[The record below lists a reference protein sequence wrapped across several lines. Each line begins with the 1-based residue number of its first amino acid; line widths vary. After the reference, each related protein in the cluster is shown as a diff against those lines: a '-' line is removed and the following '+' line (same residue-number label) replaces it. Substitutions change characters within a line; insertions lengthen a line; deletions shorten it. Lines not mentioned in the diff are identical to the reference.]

1 MLGRLFSKDTRGA
14 SGIRLPSGIAALL
27 PLLSRL
33 FFKILSVQN
42 VPFPAPRRN
51 VTGERKN
58 FLPNHTV
65 DLVLAME
72 EFMDDLLGLGQ
83 RAAFVREACQVV
95 FLNPFENQMSQMR
108 NPALR

>member
-1 MLGRLFSKDTRGA
+1 MRM
-14 SGIRLPSGIAALL
+14 PSGIAALL

-51 VTGERKN
+51 ATGKRKN
-58 FLPNHTV
+58 FLPNHTI

-83 RAAFVREACQVV
+83 RAALVRKARQVV
-95 FLNPFENQMSQMR
+95 FLNPFENQMGQMR